1 MKILT
6 RKTHTAAFKL
16 AAVQQSLNSPDTVK
30 ALAGKLGIHPA
41 LLSKWRAQLTSK
53 KHTSKPIKNVGPNKG
68 LAELERE
75 NRGLKKRLERAELE
89 NDNLKKGEGVL
100 RQTPGIKFQFIQG
113 YCSTR
118 RTIKLLCDIFGVSR
132 SGYYSWLVRKPS
144 QRDKDNEVLSDF
156 LKEKIAEHRSIA
168 GYRKLW
174 LDAVAN
180 GFDCNKKRVQS
191 LLQVFDY
198 RSKACKRKFGVVKPR
213 LIETRA
219 PNYLN
224 REFEVAK
231 PNTVWVSDITQIRCK
246 EGWQYLCV
254 IIDLYSRK
262 VVGWATSYINSSEL
276 VIKSL
281 KQAWVE
287 RRPNGSELMFHS
299 DQGAQYRSFEVLKWL
314 TKRKVT
320 VSMSR
325 KGNCWDNACSESF
338 FAQLKK
344 EWFSNLEELSRKEMT
359 TQCRFYIDDYY
370 NMVRRHGTL
379 NGVSP
384 IVFESR
390 I

>member
-1 MKILT
+1 MKIIT
-6 RKTHTAAFKL
+6 RKIHTAAFKL

-53 KHTSKPIKNVGPNKG
+53 KHVSKPIKNIGPNKG

-75 NRGLKKRLERAELE
+75 NRELKKRLEHAELE

-100 RQTPGIKFQFIQG
+100 RQTSGVKFSFIQG
-113 YCSTR
+113 YSSVR
-118 RTIKLLCDIFGVSR
+118 RTIKILCEILSVSR
-132 SGYYSWLVRKPS
+132 SGYYSWLEREPS
-144 QRDKDNEVLSDF
+144 KRDVENKKLSTF
-156 LKEKIAEHRSIA
+156 LKEQIGKHKGIA

-180 GFDCNKKRVQS
+180 GFDCNKKRVQR
-191 LLQVFDY
+191 LLQVFGY
-198 RSKACKRKFGVVKPR
+198 RSKACKRKFGVVKPK
-213 LIETRA
+213 LVETRA

-224 REFEVAK
+224 RQFDVTK

-262 VVGWATSYINSSEL
+262 VVSWATSYINSSEL
-276 VIKSL
+276 VMKSL
-281 KQAWVE
+281 KQAWGE
-287 RRPNGSELMFHS
+287 RSPNRSELMFHS

-314 TKRKVT
+314 TKRRVT

-359 TQCRFYIDDYY
+359 IQCRFYIDDYY
-370 NMVRRHGTL
+370 NMLRRHGTL
-379 NGVSP
+379 DGVSP
-384 IVFESR
+384 IAFESR

>member
-1 MKILT
+1 M
-6 RKTHTAAFKL
+6 
-16 AAVQQSLNSPDTVK
+16 
-30 ALAGKLGIHPA
+30 
-41 LLSKWRAQLTSK
+41 
-53 KHTSKPIKNVGPNKG
+53 
-68 LAELERE
+68 
-75 NRGLKKRLERAELE
+75 
-89 NDNLKKGEGVL
+89 
-100 RQTPGIKFQFIQG
+100 
-113 YCSTR
+113 
-118 RTIKLLCDIFGVSR
+118 LCDVLDVSR
-132 SGYYSWLVRKPS
+132 SGYYSWLNRKPS
-144 QRDKDNEVLSDF
+144 ERSKANKVLSDF
-156 LKEKIAEHRSIA
+156 LKEKIDEHNGIA

-180 GFDCNKKRVQS
+180 GFACNKKRVQR
-191 LLQVFDY
+191 LLQTFGY
-198 RSKACKRKFGVVKPR
+198 RSKACKRKFGVVKPK

-231 PNTVWVSDITQIRCK
+231 PNTVWVSDITQVRCK

-262 VVGWATSYINSSEL
+262 VVSWATSYINSSEL
-276 VIKSL
+276 VMKSL
-281 KQAWVE
+281 KQAWAE
-287 RRPNGSELMFHS
+287 RRPNGNELMFHS
-299 DQGAQYRSFEVLKWL
+299 DQGVQYRSFEVLKWL
-314 TKRKVT
+314 TKREVT

-344 EWFSNLEELSRKEMT
+344 EWFSNLEEPSRREMT

-379 NGVSP
+379 DGVSP
-384 IVFESR
+384 IAFESR